1 MVSTFSLP
9 LLNMD
14 GLVHANNQN
23 KIHKTPPT
31 NKITI
36 RMQELK
42 EALTE
47 LNLTYKKVTD
57 LIGAG
62 HPVSKKVLSILKTHN
77 PDNAHQIV
85 MEKMGQKK
93 EKSQKDR
100 VSVAG
105 KVKSFFKNI

>member
-1 MVSTFSLP
+1 
-9 LLNMD
+9 
-14 GLVHANNQN
+14 
-23 KIHKTPPT
+23 
-31 NKITI
+31 
-36 RMQELK
+36 MQELK

-57 LIGAG
+57 LIGAR

-77 PDNAHQIV
+77 SDNAHQIV

-93 EKSQKDR
+93 EKSQKSER